1 MAIMTSSE
9 TMFSDAISSRF
20 PRYFVNLFSAQGYRT
35 LFVAMKVFKE
45 EEWEDYATELE
56 QAEMDTLHKKEK
68 LEEIYQRIE
77 SGLTLIGSTIVED
90 KLQENVPEVIK
101 ELRQADIKIWMLTGD
116 KLSTAYNIGL
126 SCNLINKEI
135 KTFFVEGIEKKVDE
149 NFNVI
154 NKSEQ
159 EEVILNFVKEY
170 KHFQGNVENGFM
182 QENQHLLKFGI
193 LIDEKALLT
202 ITNNEEI

>member
-1 MAIMTSSE
+1 
-9 TMFSDAISSRF
+9 
-20 PRYFVNLFSAQGYRT
+20 
-35 LFVAMKVFKE
+35 MKVFKE
-45 EEWEDYATELE
+45 EEWEDFAAELE

-68 LEEIYQRIE
+68 LEEIHQRIE

-135 KTFFVEGIEKKVDE
+135 KTFFVEGVEKKVDA

-154 NKSEQ
+154 GIHHSSTARLSYDYGCTNLAGCLH
-159 EEVILNFVKEY
+159 VNDEY
-170 KHFQGNVENGFM
+170 NPIATFLH
-182 QENQHLLKFGI
+182 
-193 LIDEKALLT
+193 D
-202 ITNNEEI
+202 